1 MQQEFTVVN
10 LYFQRDLI
18 RGSIKELK
26 ISMILRVFL
35 IIFLMISYQLT
46 ELLSRVD

>member
-10 LYFQRDLI
+10 LYFQGDLI

-35 IIFLMISYQLT
+35 IIFSDDF
-46 ELLSRVD
+46 LSTNRAVKQS